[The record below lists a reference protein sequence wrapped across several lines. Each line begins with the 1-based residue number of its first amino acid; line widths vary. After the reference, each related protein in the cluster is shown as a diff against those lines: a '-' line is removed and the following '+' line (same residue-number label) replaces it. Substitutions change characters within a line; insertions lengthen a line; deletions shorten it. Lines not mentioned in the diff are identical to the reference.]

1 MCQKISTYHSY
12 DMSRSKMR
20 RKKTVTVMTLII
32 KSMYLSKS
40 KQEISLSTFIKNIDF
55 NSGFFLHK
63 YFDKGYI
70 KIIVFHSK
78 LNKVKKTLLYIKS
91 LFGEEMALCF
101 RFVTRNK
108 ILQDK
113 QSTIYTGFI
122 SNTSII
128 TK

>member
-1 MCQKISTYHSY
+1 
-12 DMSRSKMR
+12 
-20 RKKTVTVMTLII
+20 MTLII
-32 KSMYLSKS
+32 KSMYLSKN

-113 QSTIYTGFI
+113 KQGIWPVCI
-122 SNTSII
+122 SM
-128 TK
+128 

>member
-1 MCQKISTYHSY
+1 
-12 DMSRSKMR
+12 MSRSKMR
-20 RKKTVTVMTLII
+20 RKKTVSVMTLII
-32 KSMYLSKS
+32 KSMYLSKN

-78 LNKVKKTLLYIKS
+78 LNKVKQTLLYIKS

-113 QSTIYTGFI
+113 KQGIWYA
-122 SNTSII
+122 
-128 TK
+128 